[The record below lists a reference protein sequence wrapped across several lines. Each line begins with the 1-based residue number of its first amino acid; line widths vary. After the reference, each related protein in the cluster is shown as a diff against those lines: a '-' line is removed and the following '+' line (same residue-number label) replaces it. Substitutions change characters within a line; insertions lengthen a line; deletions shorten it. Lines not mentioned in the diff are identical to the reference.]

1 MSKREHELFRQIK
14 FRFFNRA
21 RKQDINQ
28 EILIQDNNELEE
40 EKKLLIY
47 KAQSIS
53 IFKIIYHLSG
63 KLEIFFIILGTLC
76 TAFSG
81 CTNALWGLIIGNI
94 SNELTIII
102 DADNSPMEEY
112 I

>member
-1 MSKREHELFRQIK
+1 MN
-14 FRFFNRA
+14 FFDKSNFDFLIEPE
-21 RKQDINQ
+21 KQDINQ

-63 KLEIFFIILGTLC
+63 KLEIFFIKYSERY
-76 TAFSG
+76 APHFPD
-81 CTNALWGLIIGNI
+81 ALMPYG
-94 SNELTIII
+94 
-102 DADNSPMEEY
+102 D
-112 I
+112 

>member
-1 MSKREHELFRQIK
+1 MSKREYELLDKSNFD
-14 FRFFNRA
+14 FLLEPE
-21 RKQDINQ
+21 KQDINQ
-28 EILIQDNNELEE
+28 DILIQDNKELEE

-53 IFKIIYHLSG
+53 IFKIIYHLSV
-63 KLEIFFIILGTLC
+63 KLEIFFIIFGTLC

-102 DADNSPMEEY
+102 GADNSPMEEY

>member
-1 MSKREHELFRQIK
+1 MN
-14 FRFFNRA
+14 FFDKSNFDFLIEPE
-21 RKQDINQ
+21 KQDINQ

-63 KLEIFFIILGTLC
+63 KLEIFFIIFGTLC

>member
-1 MSKREHELFRQIK
+1 MN
-14 FRFFNRA
+14 FFDKSNFDFLIEPE
-21 RKQDINQ
+21 KQDINQ

-53 IFKIIYHLSG
+53 IFKIIYHLSD
-63 KLEIFFIILGTLC
+63 KLEIFFIIFGTLC

-102 DADNSPMEEY
+102 GADNSPMEKY